1 MAKARGTQ
9 QVLKLLLSL
18 GLGMTII
25 YLIYRNLSPSD
36 IASIKEHI
44 SLADYRWIALSI
56 LIHIL
61 SHVSRAWR
69 WKYTL
74 AAIGIHP
81 KFFNS
86 FLAVMTGY
94 LVNLAI
100 PRLGEA
106 TRSGVLARY
115 EKAPFDKVFGTV
127 IAERAADLFMLLLI
141 GLTVGLLQFEILSEL
156 LTQDLNAETQTQ
168 GTQSAIQGDS
178 ILESFLD
185 KLPSLQFLLTALV
198 IGAVLLG
205 VGLWVLNRSSH
216 PIGLKI
222 RQVVTGFLAGIQTV
236 FSMENK
242 GLFILH
248 TLIIWACYILMFW
261 VAMLSLEGTA
271 DVAAP
276 GVLAAFIMGS
286 LGIVLVQ
293 GGLGAYPFLVMI
305 ALSVYGVNSNEG
317 LAFGWINWTAQTL
330 MIIVV
335 GIIAFILLPQLN
347 KN

>member
-1 MAKARGTQ
+1 MAKAKGTS

-18 GLGMTII
+18 GLGVAII
-25 YLIYRNLSPSD
+25 YLIYRSLSPSD
-36 IASIKEHI
+36 ISSIKEHI
-44 SLADYRWIALSI
+44 SLADYGWIALSVI
-56 LIHIL
+56 IHIL

-74 AAIGIHP
+74 EAIGIQP

-86 FLAVMTGY
+86 FLSVMTGY

-106 TRSGVLARY
+106 SRSGVLARY

-127 IAERAADLFMLLLI
+127 IAERAADLLMLILI

-156 LTQDLNAETQTQ
+156 LTQDLNTEAH
-168 GTQSAIQGDS
+168 GTESAIQGDS
-178 ILESFLD
+178 ILESFLA
-185 KLPSLQFLLTALV
+185 KLPSLQFLLTAFIV
-198 IGAVLLG
+198 GMVLLG
-205 VGLWVLNRSSH
+205 AGIWILNRSSH

-222 RQVVTGFLAGIQTV
+222 RKVVTGFLAGIQTV
-236 FSMENK
+236 FSMEKK

-248 TLIIWACYILMFW
+248 TFIIWACYMLMFW
-261 VAMLSLEGTA
+261 VAMLSLDGTA
-271 DVAAP
+271 HVAAP

-305 ALSVYGVNSNEG
+305 ALSVYGVDSNEG

-330 MIIVV
+330 MIIFV